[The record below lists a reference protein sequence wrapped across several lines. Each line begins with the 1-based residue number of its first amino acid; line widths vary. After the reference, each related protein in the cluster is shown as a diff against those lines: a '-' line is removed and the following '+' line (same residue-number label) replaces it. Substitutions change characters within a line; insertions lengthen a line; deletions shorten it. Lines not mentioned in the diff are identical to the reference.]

1 MSKKD
6 KKQEI
11 VMMPDTGEIKTDDEP
26 MFESEAYTA
35 PQPEAGSD
43 VTVLKPVGT
52 GGPVPIVAPK
62 HNTVQLQPIVVPLAV
77 VPYMTQDSNVLRTD
91 GRGQN
96 VYAQATVE
104 SDEATDFQTISA
116 RKVKKQVKVQP
127 RIFALVTFLLSAL
140 TVLPFILSYFMP
152 KIGNISIEV
161 FNVIGLIKGWVA
173 NGFELHPLAN
183 LDYVVVAGLS
193 AILTVVSLVAIIV
206 GRYPRAFNFI
216 FSLASAAA
224 LVALLVKWLIDKSF
238 VAQEK
243 VAFLVVLV
251 LSLVNFVLTIVFSI
265 LMNKL
270 DDKME
275 NAENMSREI

>member
-11 VMMPDTGEIKTDDEP
+11 VMTPDTGEIKTDDEP

-77 VPYMTQDSNVLRTD
+77 VPYMTQDSSVLRTD

-152 KIGNISIEV
+152 KIGNMSIEI
-161 FNVIGLIKGWVA
+161 FNVIGLIKGWIA

>member
-11 VMMPDTGEIKTDDEP
+11 VMTPDNGEIKLEDEP
-26 MFESEAYTA
+26 MFESEAYAA

-62 HNTVQLQPIVVPLAV
+62 HNTIQLQPIVVPLAV

-104 SDEATDFQTISA
+104 NDEATDFETVSA
-116 RKVKKQVKVQP
+116 RKVKKKGKVQP

-152 KIGNISIEV
+152 SVGSVSIEKL
-161 FNVIGLIKGWVA
+161 NVIGVIQNWIA
-173 NGFELHPLAN
+173 NGFALRPLSN
-183 LDYVVVAGLS
+183 LAYIGVAAVS
-193 AILTVVSLVAIIV
+193 AVMTIASLVSVIV
-206 GRYPRAFNFI
+206 GKYPRALNFI
-216 FSLASAAA
+216 FALASSGAMLALLIKW
-224 LVALLVKWLIDKSF
+224 LVAKTF
-238 VAQEK
+238 VASEK
-243 VAFLVVLV
+243 IAFLIVLV
-251 LSLVNFVLTIVFSI
+251 LCLVNLVLTIVFAI

-270 DDKME
+270 DDKVE
-275 NAENMSREI
+275 NVQNMSREI

>member
-11 VMMPDTGEIKTDDEP
+11 VMTPDNGEIKLEDEP
-26 MFESEAYTA
+26 MFESEAYAA

-62 HNTVQLQPIVVPLAV
+62 HNTIQLQPIVVPLAV

-104 SDEATDFQTISA
+104 NDEATDFETVSA
-116 RKVKKQVKVQP
+116 RKVKKKGKVQP

-140 TVLPFILSYFMP
+140 TVLPFILSYFIP
-152 KIGNISIEV
+152 SVGSVSIEKL
-161 FNVIGLIKGWVA
+161 NVIGVIKNWID
-173 NGFELHPLAN
+173 NGFALCPLSNIA
-183 LDYVVVAGLS
+183 YIGVA
-193 AILTVVSLVAIIV
+193 VVSAVMTIASLISVIV
-206 GRYPRAFNFI
+206 GKYPRAFNFI
-216 FSLASAAA
+216 FALASSGAM
-224 LVALLVKWLIDKSF
+224 LALLIKWLVTKTF
-238 VAQEK
+238 VVSEK
-243 VAFLVVLV
+243 IAFLIVLV
-251 LSLVNFVLTIVFSI
+251 LCLVNLVLTIVFAI

-270 DDKME
+270 DDKVE
-275 NAENMSREI
+275 NTQNMSREI

>member
-11 VMMPDTGEIKTDDEP
+11 VMTPDTGEIKTDDEP

-77 VPYMTQDSNVLRTD
+77 VPYMTQDSSVLRTD

-161 FNVIGLIKGWVA
+161 FNIIGLIKGWVA

-216 FSLASAAA
+216 FSLATAAA

-243 VAFLVVLV
+243 IAFLVVLV

>member
-11 VMMPDTGEIKTDDEP
+11 VMTPDNGEIKLEDEP
-26 MFESEAYTA
+26 MFESEAYAA

-62 HNTVQLQPIVVPLAV
+62 HNTIQLQPIVVPLAV

-104 SDEATDFQTISA
+104 NDEATDFETVSA
-116 RKVKKQVKVQP
+116 RKVKKKGKVQP
-127 RIFALVTFLLSAL
+127 RVFALVTFLLSAL

-152 KIGNISIEV
+152 SVGSVSIEKL
-161 FNVIGLIKGWVA
+161 NVIGVIKNWID
-173 NGFELHPLAN
+173 NGFVLRPLSNIA
-183 LDYVVVAGLS
+183 YIGVAAVS
-193 AILTVVSLVAIIV
+193 AVMTIASLISVIV
-206 GRYPRAFNFI
+206 GKYPRAFNFI
-216 FSLASAAA
+216 FALASSGAM
-224 LVALLVKWLIDKSF
+224 LALLIKWLVTKTF
-238 VAQEK
+238 VASEK
-243 VAFLVVLV
+243 IAFLIVLV
-251 LSLVNFVLTIVFSI
+251 LCLVNLVLTIVFAI

-270 DDKME
+270 DDKVE
-275 NAENMSREI
+275 NMQNMSREI

>member
-11 VMMPDTGEIKTDDEP
+11 VMTPDTGEIKTDDEP

-173 NGFELHPLAN
+173 NGFELYPLAN

-216 FSLASAAA
+216 FSLATAAA

-251 LSLVNFVLTIVFSI
+251 LSLVNLVLTIVFSI

>member
-11 VMMPDTGEIKTDDEP
+11 VMTPDNGEIKLEDEP
-26 MFESEAYTA
+26 MFESEAYAA

-62 HNTVQLQPIVVPLAV
+62 HNTIQLQPIVVPLAV

-104 SDEATDFQTISA
+104 NDEATDFETVSA
-116 RKVKKQVKVQP
+116 RKGKKKGKVQP

-152 KIGNISIEV
+152 SVGSVSIEKL
-161 FNVIGLIKGWVA
+161 NVIGVIKNWID
-173 NGFELHPLAN
+173 NGFALRPLSNIA
-183 LDYVVVAGLS
+183 YIGVA
-193 AILTVVSLVAIIV
+193 VVSAVMTIASLISVIV
-206 GRYPRAFNFI
+206 GKYPRAFNFI
-216 FSLASAAA
+216 FALASSGAM
-224 LVALLVKWLIDKSF
+224 LALLIKWLVTKTF
-238 VAQEK
+238 VVSEK
-243 VAFLVVLV
+243 IAFLIVLV
-251 LSLVNFVLTIVFSI
+251 LCLVNLVLTIVFAI

-270 DDKME
+270 DDKVE
-275 NAENMSREI
+275 NTQNMSREI

>member
-11 VMMPDTGEIKTDDEP
+11 VMTPDNGEIKLEDEP
-26 MFESEAYTA
+26 MFESEAYAA

-62 HNTVQLQPIVVPLAV
+62 HNTIQLQPIVVPLAV

-104 SDEATDFQTISA
+104 NDEATDFETVSA
-116 RKVKKQVKVQP
+116 RKVKKKGKVQP

-152 KIGNISIEV
+152 SVGSVSIEKL
-161 FNVIGLIKGWVA
+161 NVIGVIKNWID
-173 NGFELHPLAN
+173 NGFALRPLSNIA
-183 LDYVVVAGLS
+183 YIGVA
-193 AILTVVSLVAIIV
+193 VVSAVMTIVSLISVIV
-206 GRYPRAFNFI
+206 GKYPRAFNFI
-216 FSLASAAA
+216 FALASSGAM
-224 LVALLVKWLIDKSF
+224 LALLIKWLVTKTF
-238 VAQEK
+238 VVSEK
-243 VAFLVVLV
+243 IEFLIVLV
-251 LSLVNFVLTIVFSI
+251 LCLVNLVLTIVFAI

-270 DDKME
+270 DDKVE
-275 NAENMSREI
+275 NMQNMSREI

>member
-11 VMMPDTGEIKTDDEP
+11 VMTPDNGEIKLEDEP
-26 MFESEAYTA
+26 MFESEAYAA

-62 HNTVQLQPIVVPLAV
+62 HNTIQLQPIVVPLAV

-104 SDEATDFQTISA
+104 NDEA
-116 RKVKKQVKVQP
+116 RKVKKKGKVQP

-152 KIGNISIEV
+152 SVGSVSIEKL
-161 FNVIGLIKGWVA
+161 NVIGVIKNWIA
-173 NGFELHPLAN
+173 NGFALRPLSNIA
-183 LDYVVVAGLS
+183 YIGVAAVS
-193 AILTVVSLVAIIV
+193 AVMTIASLISVIV
-206 GRYPRAFNFI
+206 GKYPRAFNFI
-216 FSLASAAA
+216 FALASSGAM
-224 LVALLVKWLIDKSF
+224 LALLIKWLVTKTF
-238 VAQEK
+238 VVSEK
-243 VAFLVVLV
+243 IAFLIVLV
-251 LSLVNFVLTIVFSI
+251 LCLVNLVLTIVFAI

-270 DDKME
+270 DDKVE
-275 NAENMSREI
+275 NMQNMSREI

>member
-11 VMMPDTGEIKTDDEP
+11 VMTPDNGEIKLEDEP
-26 MFESEAYTA
+26 MFESEAYAA

-62 HNTVQLQPIVVPLAV
+62 HNTIQLQPIVVPLAV

-104 SDEATDFQTISA
+104 NDEATDFETVSA
-116 RKVKKQVKVQP
+116 RKVKKKGKVQP

-152 KIGNISIEV
+152 SVGSVPIEKL
-161 FNVIGLIKGWVA
+161 NVIGVIKNWID
-173 NGFELHPLAN
+173 NGFALRPLSNIA
-183 LDYVVVAGLS
+183 YICVA
-193 AILTVVSLVAIIV
+193 VVSAVMTIASLISVIV
-206 GRYPRAFNFI
+206 GKYPRAFNFI
-216 FSLASAAA
+216 FALASSGAM
-224 LVALLVKWLIDKSF
+224 LALLIKWLVTKTF
-238 VAQEK
+238 VVSEK
-243 VAFLVVLV
+243 IAFLIVLV
-251 LSLVNFVLTIVFSI
+251 LCLVNLVLTIVFAI

-270 DDKME
+270 DDKVE
-275 NAENMSREI
+275 NMQNMSREI

>member
-11 VMMPDTGEIKTDDEP
+11 VMTPDNGEIKLEDEP
-26 MFESEAYTA
+26 MFESEAYAA

-62 HNTVQLQPIVVPLAV
+62 HNTIQLQPIVVPLAV

-96 VYAQATVE
+96 VYVQATVE
-104 SDEATDFQTISA
+104 NDEATDFETVSA
-116 RKVKKQVKVQP
+116 RKVKKKGKVQP

-140 TVLPFILSYFMP
+140 TVLPFILSYFMTSV
-152 KIGNISIEV
+152 GSVSIEKL
-161 FNVIGLIKGWVA
+161 NVIGVIQNWIA
-173 NGFELHPLAN
+173 NGFALRPLSN
-183 LDYVVVAGLS
+183 LAYIGVAAVS
-193 AILTVVSLVAIIV
+193 AVMTIASLISVIV
-206 GRYPRAFNFI
+206 GKYPRALNFI
-216 FSLASAAA
+216 FALASSGAMLALLIKW
-224 LVALLVKWLIDKSF
+224 LVAKTF
-238 VAQEK
+238 VASEK
-243 VAFLVVLV
+243 IAFLIVLV
-251 LSLVNFVLTIVFSI
+251 LCLVNLVLTIVFAI

-270 DDKME
+270 DDKVE
-275 NAENMSREI
+275 NVQNMSREI

>member
-11 VMMPDTGEIKTDDEP
+11 VMTPDNGEIKLEDEP
-26 MFESEAYTA
+26 MFESEAYAA

-62 HNTVQLQPIVVPLAV
+62 HNTIQLQPIVVPLAV

-104 SDEATDFQTISA
+104 NDEATDFETVSA
-116 RKVKKQVKVQP
+116 RKVKKKGKVQP
-127 RIFALVTFLLSAL
+127 RVFALVTFLLSAL

-152 KIGNISIEV
+152 SVGSVSIEKL
-161 FNVIGLIKGWVA
+161 NVIGVIKNWIA
-173 NGFELHPLAN
+173 NGFVLRPLSNIA
-183 LDYVVVAGLS
+183 YIGVA
-193 AILTVVSLVAIIV
+193 VVSAVMTIASLISVIV
-206 GRYPRAFNFI
+206 GKYPRAFNFI
-216 FSLASAAA
+216 FALASSGAM
-224 LVALLVKWLIDKSF
+224 LALLIKWLVTKTF
-238 VAQEK
+238 VASEK
-243 VAFLVVLV
+243 IAFLIVLV
-251 LSLVNFVLTIVFSI
+251 LCLVNLVLTIVFAI

-270 DDKME
+270 DDKVE
-275 NAENMSREI
+275 NMQNMSREI

>member
-11 VMMPDTGEIKTDDEP
+11 VMTPDNGEIKLEDEP
-26 MFESEAYTA
+26 MFESEAYAA

-62 HNTVQLQPIVVPLAV
+62 HNTIQLQPIVVPLAV

-104 SDEATDFQTISA
+104 NDEATDFETVSA
-116 RKVKKQVKVQP
+116 RKVKKKGKVQP

-152 KIGNISIEV
+152 SVGSVSIEKL
-161 FNVIGLIKGWVA
+161 NVIGVIKNWIA
-173 NGFELHPLAN
+173 NGFALRPLSNIA
-183 LDYVVVAGLS
+183 YIGVAAVS
-193 AILTVVSLVAIIV
+193 AVMTIASLISVIV
-206 GRYPRAFNFI
+206 GKYPRAFNFI
-216 FSLASAAA
+216 FALASSGAM
-224 LVALLVKWLIDKSF
+224 LALLIKWLVTKTF
-238 VAQEK
+238 VASEK
-243 VAFLVVLV
+243 IAFLIVLV
-251 LSLVNFVLTIVFSI
+251 LCLVNLVLTIVFAI

-270 DDKME
+270 DDKVE
-275 NAENMSREI
+275 NMQNMSREI

>member
-11 VMMPDTGEIKTDDEP
+11 VMTPDNGEIKLEDEP
-26 MFESEAYTA
+26 MFESEAYAA

-62 HNTVQLQPIVVPLAV
+62 HNTIQLQPIVVPLAV

-104 SDEATDFQTISA
+104 NDEATDFETVSA
-116 RKVKKQVKVQP
+116 RKVKKKGKVQP

-152 KIGNISIEV
+152 SVGSVSIEKL
-161 FNVIGLIKGWVA
+161 NVIGVIKNWIA
-173 NGFELHPLAN
+173 NGFALRPLSNIA
-183 LDYVVVAGLS
+183 YICVA
-193 AILTVVSLVAIIV
+193 VVSAVMTIASLISVIV
-206 GRYPRAFNFI
+206 GKYPRAFNFI
-216 FSLASAAA
+216 FALASSGAM
-224 LVALLVKWLIDKSF
+224 LALLIKWLVTKTF
-238 VAQEK
+238 VVSEK
-243 VAFLVVLV
+243 IAFLIVLV
-251 LSLVNFVLTIVFSI
+251 LCLVNLVLTIVFAI

-270 DDKME
+270 DDKVE
-275 NAENMSREI
+275 NMQNMSREI

>member
-11 VMMPDTGEIKTDDEP
+11 VMTPDTGEIKTDDEP

-77 VPYMTQDSNVLRTD
+77 VPYMTQDSSVLRTD

-152 KIGNISIEV
+152 EIGNISIEV

-216 FSLASAAA
+216 FSLATAAA

-251 LSLVNFVLTIVFSI
+251 LSLVNLVLTIVFSI

>member
-11 VMMPDTGEIKTDDEP
+11 VMTPDTGEIKTDDEP

-77 VPYMTQDSNVLRTD
+77 VPYMTQDSSVLRTD

-161 FNVIGLIKGWVA
+161 FNIIGLIKGWVA

-206 GRYPRAFNFI
+206 GRYPRAFSCI

-251 LSLVNFVLTIVFSI
+251 LSLVNLVLTIVFSI

>member
-11 VMMPDTGEIKTDDEP
+11 VMTPDNGEIKLEDEP
-26 MFESEAYTA
+26 MFESEAYAA

-62 HNTVQLQPIVVPLAV
+62 HNTIQLQPIVVPLAV

-104 SDEATDFQTISA
+104 NDEATDFETVSA
-116 RKVKKQVKVQP
+116 RKVKKKGKVQP

-152 KIGNISIEV
+152 SVGSVSIEKL
-161 FNVIGLIKGWVA
+161 NVIGVIQNWIA
-173 NGFELHPLAN
+173 NGFALRPLSN
-183 LDYVVVAGLS
+183 LAYIGVAAVS
-193 AILTVVSLVAIIV
+193 AVMTIASLISVIV
-206 GRYPRAFNFI
+206 GKYPRAFNFI
-216 FSLASAAA
+216 FALASSGAMLALLIKW
-224 LVALLVKWLIDKSF
+224 LVAKTF
-238 VAQEK
+238 VASDK
-243 VAFLVVLV
+243 IAFLIVLV
-251 LSLVNFVLTIVFSI
+251 LCLVNLVLTIVFAI

-270 DDKME
+270 DDKVE
-275 NAENMSREI
+275 NVQNMSREI

>member
-11 VMMPDTGEIKTDDEP
+11 VMTPDNGEIKLEDEP
-26 MFESEAYTA
+26 MFESEAYAA

-62 HNTVQLQPIVVPLAV
+62 HNTIQLQPIVVPLAV

-104 SDEATDFQTISA
+104 NDEATDFETVSA
-116 RKVKKQVKVQP
+116 RKVKKKGKVQP

-152 KIGNISIEV
+152 SVGSVSIEKL
-161 FNVIGLIKGWVA
+161 NVIGVIKNWID
-173 NGFELHPLAN
+173 NGFALRPLSNIA
-183 LDYVVVAGLS
+183 YICVA
-193 AILTVVSLVAIIV
+193 VVSAVMTIASLISVIV
-206 GRYPRAFNFI
+206 GKYPRAFNFI
-216 FSLASAAA
+216 FALASSGAM
-224 LVALLVKWLIDKSF
+224 LALLIKWLVTKTF
-238 VAQEK
+238 VVSEK
-243 VAFLVVLV
+243 IAFLIVLV
-251 LSLVNFVLTIVFSI
+251 LCLVNLVLTIVFAI

-270 DDKME
+270 DDKVE
-275 NAENMSREI
+275 NTQNMSREI

>member
-11 VMMPDTGEIKTDDEP
+11 VMTPDNGEIKLEDEP
-26 MFESEAYTA
+26 MFESEAYAA

-62 HNTVQLQPIVVPLAV
+62 HNTIQLQPIVVPLAV

-104 SDEATDFQTISA
+104 NDEATDFETVSA
-116 RKVKKQVKVQP
+116 RKVKKKGKVQP

-152 KIGNISIEV
+152 SVGSVSIEKL
-161 FNVIGLIKGWVA
+161 NVIGVIQNWIA
-173 NGFELHPLAN
+173 NGFALRPLSNIA
-183 LDYVVVAGLS
+183 YIGVAAVS
-193 AILTVVSLVAIIV
+193 AVMTIASLISVIV
-206 GRYPRAFNFI
+206 GKYPRAFNFI
-216 FSLASAAA
+216 FALASSGAMLALLIKWLVTKTFVASEKIAFLIA
-224 LVALLVKWLIDKSF
+224 LVLC
-238 VAQEK
+238 
-243 VAFLVVLV
+243 
-251 LSLVNFVLTIVFSI
+251 LVNLVLTIVFAI

-270 DDKME
+270 DDKVE
-275 NAENMSREI
+275 NMQNMSREI

>member
-11 VMMPDTGEIKTDDEP
+11 VMTPDTGEIKTDDEP

-216 FSLASAAA
+216 FSLATAAA

-251 LSLVNFVLTIVFSI
+251 ISLVNLVLTIVFSI

>member
-1 MSKKD
+1 MT
-6 KKQEI
+6 
-11 VMMPDTGEIKTDDEP
+11 PDNGEIKMEDEP
-26 MFESEAYTA
+26 MFESEAYAA

-62 HNTVQLQPIVVPLAV
+62 HNTIQLQPIVVPLAV

-104 SDEATDFQTISA
+104 NDEATDFETVSA
-116 RKVKKQVKVQP
+116 RKVKKKGKVQP

-152 KIGNISIEV
+152 SVGSVSIEKL
-161 FNVIGLIKGWVA
+161 NVIGVIKNWIA
-173 NGFELHPLAN
+173 NGFALRPLSNIA
-183 LDYVVVAGLS
+183 YIGVA
-193 AILTVVSLVAIIV
+193 VVSAVMTIASLISVIV
-206 GRYPRAFNFI
+206 GKYPRAFNFI
-216 FSLASAAA
+216 FALASSGAM
-224 LVALLVKWLIDKSF
+224 LALLIKWLVTKTF
-238 VAQEK
+238 VASEK
-243 VAFLVVLV
+243 IAFLIVLV
-251 LSLVNFVLTIVFSI
+251 LCLVNLVLSIVFAI

-270 DDKME
+270 DDKVE
-275 NAENMSREI
+275 NMQNMSREI

>member
-11 VMMPDTGEIKTDDEP
+11 VMTPDNGEIKLEDEP
-26 MFESEAYTA
+26 MFESEAYAA

-62 HNTVQLQPIVVPLAV
+62 HNTIQLQPIVVPLAV

-104 SDEATDFQTISA
+104 NDEATDFETVSA
-116 RKVKKQVKVQP
+116 RKVKKKGKVQP

-152 KIGNISIEV
+152 SVGSVSIEKL
-161 FNVIGLIKGWVA
+161 NVIGVIRNWIA
-173 NGFELHPLAN
+173 NGFALRPLSN
-183 LDYVVVAGLS
+183 LAYIGVAAVS
-193 AILTVVSLVAIIV
+193 AVMTIASLISIIV
-206 GRYPRAFNFI
+206 GKYPRALNFI
-216 FSLASAAA
+216 FALASSGAMLALLIKW
-224 LVALLVKWLIDKSF
+224 LVAKTF
-238 VAQEK
+238 VASEK
-243 VAFLVVLV
+243 IAFLIVLV
-251 LSLVNFVLTIVFSI
+251 LCLVNLVLTIVFAI

-270 DDKME
+270 DDKVE
-275 NAENMSREI
+275 NVQNMSREI

>member
-11 VMMPDTGEIKTDDEP
+11 VMTPDTGEIKTDDEP

-77 VPYMTQDSNVLRTD
+77 VPYMTQDSSVLRTD

-206 GRYPRAFNFI
+206 GRYPRAFSCI

-251 LSLVNFVLTIVFSI
+251 LSLVNLVLTIVFSI

>member
-11 VMMPDTGEIKTDDEP
+11 VMTPDNGEIKLEDEP
-26 MFESEAYTA
+26 MFESEAYAA

-62 HNTVQLQPIVVPLAV
+62 HNTIQLQPIVVPLAV

-104 SDEATDFQTISA
+104 NDEATDFETVSA
-116 RKVKKQVKVQP
+116 RKVKKKGKVQP

-152 KIGNISIEV
+152 SVGSVSIEKL
-161 FNVIGLIKGWVA
+161 NVIGVIKNWIA
-173 NGFELHPLAN
+173 NGFELRPLSNIA
-183 LDYVVVAGLS
+183 YIGVA
-193 AILTVVSLVAIIV
+193 VVSAVMTIASLISVIV
-206 GRYPRAFNFI
+206 GKYPRAFNFI
-216 FSLASAAA
+216 FALASSGAM
-224 LVALLVKWLIDKSF
+224 LALLIKWLVTKTF
-238 VAQEK
+238 VASEK
-243 VAFLVVLV
+243 IAFLIVLV
-251 LSLVNFVLTIVFSI
+251 LCLVNLVLTIVFAI

-270 DDKME
+270 DDKVE
-275 NAENMSREI
+275 NMQNMSREI

>member
-11 VMMPDTGEIKTDDEP
+11 VMTPDTGEIKTDDEP

-77 VPYMTQDSNVLRTD
+77 VPYMTQDSSVLRTD

-116 RKVKKQVKVQP
+116 RKVKKQVKIQP

-152 KIGNISIEV
+152 KIGNISIEI

-206 GRYPRAFNFI
+206 GRYPRAFSCI

-251 LSLVNFVLTIVFSI
+251 LSLVNLVLTIVFSI

>member
-11 VMMPDTGEIKTDDEP
+11 VMTPDNGEIKLEDEP
-26 MFESEAYTA
+26 MFESEAYAA

-62 HNTVQLQPIVVPLAV
+62 HNTIQLQPIVVPLAV

-104 SDEATDFQTISA
+104 NDEATDFETVSA
-116 RKVKKQVKVQP
+116 RKVKKKGKVQP

-152 KIGNISIEV
+152 SVGSVSIEKL
-161 FNVIGLIKGWVA
+161 NVIGVIQNWIA
-173 NGFELHPLAN
+173 NGFVLRPLSNIA
-183 LDYVVVAGLS
+183 YIGVAAVS
-193 AILTVVSLVAIIV
+193 AVMTIASLISVIV
-206 GRYPRAFNFI
+206 GKYPRAFNFI
-216 FSLASAAA
+216 FALASSGAM
-224 LVALLVKWLIDKSF
+224 LALLIKWLVTKTF
-238 VAQEK
+238 VVSEK
-243 VAFLVVLV
+243 IAFLIVLV
-251 LSLVNFVLTIVFSI
+251 LCLVNLVLTIVFAI

-270 DDKME
+270 DDKVE
-275 NAENMSREI
+275 NMQNMSREI